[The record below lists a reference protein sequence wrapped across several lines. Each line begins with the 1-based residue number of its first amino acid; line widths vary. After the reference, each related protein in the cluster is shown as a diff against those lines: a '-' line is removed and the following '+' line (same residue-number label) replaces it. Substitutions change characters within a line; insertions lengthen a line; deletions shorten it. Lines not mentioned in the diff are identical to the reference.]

1 MASSQLPFHPGD
13 TLLDMRTWLCALAAI
28 ALVGTGVVAGQ
39 TDRSKLEIDDL
50 KQALDDGATVLM
62 IDVREDHEIVSGS
75 IPGAIHIPM
84 GQLEAR
90 MDDIPKDVRL
100 VFF

>member
-1 MASSQLPFHPGD
+1 
-13 TLLDMRTWLCALAAI
+13 MRTSLFVLAAI
-28 ALVGTGVVAGQ
+28 ALIGTGVVTGQ
-39 TDRSKLEIDDL
+39 TDPSKLEVDLL
-50 KQALDDGATVLM
+50 KQALDDGATMLM

-75 IPGAIHIPM
+75 IPGSIHIPV
-84 GQLEAR
+84 GELESR